1 VKTRPHIHFH
11 SDCPFFA
18 GCENMLV
25 NFFQDG
31 TFMNEFQVTFTYRY
45 SPSYET
51 GFRKRV
57 QSGVR
62 AMPVHLLDVSDYADK
77 LSYRPAGFL
86 LKVLSSLLL
95 MRYWA
100 VLCNAF
106 VLYRIFRKERIDLLH
121 VNNGG
126 YPGAYSCMSAVF
138 AAKMTG
144 IRNIVYVVNNVAIP
158 YRFGLRMLDYPFDL
172 LVSRFVSVFITGSDY
187 ARRALEQIL
196 RLPAS
201 KTQSIHNGIAGRPI
215 TETRDKVRRR
225 LGITDERVVM
235 GVVAV
240 LEERKGH
247 RYLIEA
253 MQVLK
258 QTVPAGPLPL
268 VLIEGTG
275 PELQRLTEQVRQAGL
290 SEEVRFIG
298 TESDIFNLMNAV
310 DVIVLPSISHED
322 FPNVV
327 LEAMS
332 LGKTVI
338 ASNLSGIPE
347 QIVHEESGLLVNP
360 MDVRGLADAL
370 HRVLV
375 DPQLRLEL
383 GNKASLRF
391 SEFFRSDVAVDNYR
405 RLYLNLI
412 TRENNL

>member
-1 VKTRPHIHFH
+1 M
-11 SDCPFFA
+11 S
-18 GCENMLV
+18 
-25 NFFQDG
+25 
-31 TFMNEFQVTFTYRY
+31 EFQVTFTYRY
-45 SPSYET
+45 SPSYEN

-62 AMPVHLLDVSDYADK
+62 AMPVRLLDVSDYADK

-100 VLCNAF
+100 VLCNTF

-158 YRFGLRMLDYPFDL
+158 YRNFSRMPDYPFDR

-187 ARRALEQIL
+187 ARKALEQVL

-201 KTQSIHNGIAGRPI
+201 KTRSIHNGIAGRPI
-215 TETRDKVRRR
+215 TETRDTVRRR
-225 LGITDERVVM
+225 LGITVERVVV
-235 GVVAV
+235 GVVAI
-240 LEERKGH
+240 LEKRKGH

-258 QTVPAGPLPL
+258 QTVPAGSLPL

-275 PELQRLTEQVRQAGL
+275 PELQRLTEQVHQAGL

-332 LGKTVI
+332 LGKAVI
-338 ASNLSGIPE
+338 ASNLSGVPE
-347 QIVHEESGLLVNP
+347 QIVQEESGLLVDP
-360 MDVRGLADAL
+360 MDVRGLAESL
-370 HRVLV
+370 RRVLV
-375 DPQLRLEL
+375 DPHLRTKL
-383 GNKASLRF
+383 GNQASRRF
-391 SEFFRSDVAVDNYR
+391 TELFRSDVAVDKYR

-412 TRENNL
+412 AKENTL